1 MTPTSMPGTGEHTE
15 EAPVPRKSWKR
26 RCGTATAALATVA
39 SILVLSSATTAQ
51 GADPAQVCNASHPE
65 GNGVY
70 SETVNQA
77 AIPNGLG
84 TVYLYYEG
92 TTGYNC
98 AVTVGTAGTMYM
110 DVGLRQSGSGGGSW
124 DSGTFDQYAG
134 PVYVHA
140 PGICVD
146 TTGAVG
152 DQSATLTGTNCG
164 S

>member
-1 MTPTSMPGTGEHTE
+1 M
-15 EAPVPRKSWKR
+15 PRKNWKR
-26 RCGTATAALATVA
+26 RCGTLAAAVATVA

-51 GADPAQVCNASHPE
+51 GADPAQVCNSGPNRPADA
-65 GNGVY
+65 GTFGWVN
-70 SETVNQA
+70 ETAV
-77 AIPNGLG
+77 PNGQG
-84 TVYLYYEG
+84 TVYLYYDNAG
-92 TTGYNC
+92 GYNC
-98 AVTVGTAGTMYM
+98 AVTIGTAGTMYM
-110 DVGLRQSGSGGGSW
+110 DVGLRQSGSGGGTW